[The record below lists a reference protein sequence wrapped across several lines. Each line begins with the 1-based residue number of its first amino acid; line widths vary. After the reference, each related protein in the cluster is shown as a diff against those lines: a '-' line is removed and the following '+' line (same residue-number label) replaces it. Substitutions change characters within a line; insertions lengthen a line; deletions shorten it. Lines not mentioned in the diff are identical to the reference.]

1 MTQFDTFN
9 VELPNSQLHKVKSTM
24 KNGTELTNLSTNLFG
39 SSNDET
45 NFPHKLL
52 TNTQVSK
59 ICKAFANGSSANI
72 KFSKTQLSK
81 MIQSGGLAHNI
92 TNTILD
98 RSKMISK
105 IINITDEFSQKVTL
119 DNIMKASSVSKFT
132 RDTFNRF

>member
-1 MTQFDTFN
+1 
-9 VELPNSQLHKVKSTM
+9 
-24 KNGTELTNLSTNLFG
+24 
-39 SSNDET
+39 
-45 NFPHKLL
+45 
-52 TNTQVSK
+52 
-59 ICKAFANGSSANI
+59 
-72 KFSKTQLSK
+72 

>member
-45 NFPHKLL
+45 NFRHKLL

-105 IINITDEFSQKVTL
+105 IINITDEFSQKVTF
-119 DNIMKASSVSKFT
+119 DDIMTASSVTKFT
-132 RDTFNRF
+132 CDTFNRF